1 MNREWLSINGL
12 AAATGIPESTTRRY
26 IRSFGRYL
34 SPTKAKGKF
43 RRYAASAVPI
53 LEQISDWY
61 KSGREREEIETL
73 LRETQ
78 PLTVEE
84 VELSTTTNPT
94 PSLTVVL
101 ERIAASL
108 ERLEQTVDL
117 TRRIEALEQTR
128 KALPLWFRWTRKKP
142 TETDDSHN
150 GQK

>member
-1 MNREWLSINGL
+1 MNRERLSINAL

-26 IRSFGRYL
+26 IRTFGRYL

-84 VELSTTTNPT
+84 VELSTITNPT
-94 PSLTVVL
+94 PSLTAVL
-101 ERIAASL
+101 ERIADAL
-108 ERLEQTVDL
+108 ERLERQGEL
-117 TRRIEALEQTR
+117 EHRIEKLEKVRGSLPWLARLTGR
-128 KALPLWFRWTRKKP
+128 KGK
-142 TETDDSHN
+142 TDDSQN

>member
-1 MNREWLSINGL
+1 MNREWLSINAL

-73 LRETQ
+73 LRDGQ
-78 PLTVEE
+78 PITVEE
-84 VELSTTTNPT
+84 VELSTTTNLT
-94 PSLTVVL
+94 PSLQVVL
-101 ERIAASL
+101 SRIADAL
-108 ERLEQTVDL
+108 ERLEHQGEL
-117 TRRIEALEQTR
+117 ERRVETLER
-128 KALPLWFRWTRKKP
+128 ARGSLPWWARLTRKK
-142 TETDDSHN
+142 
-150 GQK
+150 GKK